1 MTDSNG
7 ELKRQEEAK
16 RARMLS
22 PAQRWQAFLALLAWA
37 EKQPNAP
44 LRTPA
49 ARKAEERRKLA
60 YHAAWQAAQRAK
72 AVENGGADAAGQ

>member
-1 MTDSNG
+1 MIDSID

-16 RARMLS
+16 RARQLS
-22 PAQRWQAFLALLAWA
+22 PAQRWQAFLAMLAWA

-60 YHAAWQAAQRAK
+60 NLAAWQAAQRAK
-72 AVENGGADAAGQ
+72 ALENGGADAAEQ